1 MSYYESVP
9 ETQRQAFLAFRK
21 GHPPRTDTIAGLTW
35 EYIDTGSDKPPLLIL
50 VGGLRVS
57 DAAFQAITVLEKDFR
72 IIAPTY
78 PALDTMKELVDGLAA
93 VLAAAA
99 IKQTHILAGS
109 YGGMIAQVLVREY
122 PKRVNK
128 LVLSSTG
135 ILDEETLKTYKQ
147 TARLLS
153 IAPQSMVKNRT
164 KKRML
169 EIIAPPEDQMQFW
182 EAFLEELYTD
192 RVGKREIMSTFES
205 MIDFA
210 EHYTDLA
217 PWQGETLIFG
227 AEDDATFNAATR
239 ASLLPLYPNAQ
250 VHIFENAG
258 HSPSM
263 TQPEV
268 YFGTVREFL
277 QEPPTE
283 DTGQGAA
290 VGG

>member
-9 ETQRQAFLAFRK
+9 EAQRRVLLEFRQR
-21 GHPPRTDTIAGLTW
+21 HPPRTDTINGLTW
-35 EYIDTGSDKPPLLIL
+35 EYIDTGGDKPPLLVL
-50 VGGLRVS
+50 VGGLRVA

-78 PALDTMKELVDGLAA
+78 PALDTMKELVDGLAS

-135 ILDEETLKTYKQ
+135 ILDEETLKNYKQ

-164 KKRML
+164 KKRMI
-169 EIIAPPEDQMQFW
+169 EIIAPPEDQLQFW
-182 EAFLEELYTD
+182 EAFLEELYND
-192 RVGKREIMSTFES
+192 RVGKREILSTFES
-205 MIDFA
+205 MIDFV
-210 EHYTDLA
+210 ENYDLE
-217 PWQGETLIFG
+217 PWRGETLIFG

-250 VHIFENAG
+250 VHIFQNAG

-268 YFGTVREFL
+268 YFGKVREFL
-277 QEPPTE
+277 QGPLTE
-283 DTGQGAA
+283 EVGQGAA
-290 VGG
+290 EGV